1 MDIIIPAIP
10 VGVLTLLNFFAP
22 YLIALVNHPGWKAG
36 SKRLVAIVVSV
47 LITLVVLVLY
57 YLMTGDAVPAWWV
70 LLLVGVLVCQ
80 AAYTLLY
87 PSASAVEARHGI
99 K

>member
-22 YLIALVNHPGWKAG
+22 YLIAFVNHPSWKSG

-47 LITLVVLVLY
+47 LITLVVLWLY
-57 YLMTGDAVPAWWV
+57 YLMTGDAVPAWWM

-87 PSASAVEARHGI
+87 SSATAIEARHGVR
-99 K
+99 